1 MINIKKGILYSS
13 GQIDCLSYYRKI
25 FSKLKNFLG
34 NREIA
39 TKIYLKGNIPY
50 IIKRG
55 SKDEPLFINELK
67 INDKFIELRKAEDLE
82 DVRNKLNKTEE
93 KIWHYFVPRKITEMH
108 YACNYEQGKA
118 IDRIFIDI
126 DRGKRYSTEDSRKV
140 ALELVN
146 CIKSD
151 KELKKN
157 VKFKTLILWTGKSFH
172 IYLIFNKKFPVSF
185 YNNFFSWNKN
195 GKTFTEKWA
204 DIISQKTGIKVEAHH
219 EKEANKIILDTS
231 ATPPGKLARCP
242 FSLHVSAKG
251 EIDGVSVPLKKN
263 DLKRKNII
271 NELLSLTPD
280 KVVNNL
286 SKYNLRT

>member
-1 MINIKKGILYSS
+1 MTPKKGILYSS
-13 GQIDCLSYYRKI
+13 GQLDCLSYYRKI
-25 FSKLKNFLG
+25 FPKLKGFLG

-55 SKDEPLFINELK
+55 SKDEPLFIDELK
-67 INDKFIELRKAEDLE
+67 ISDKFLELRKAQDLE
-82 DVRNKLNKTEE
+82 DVRDKLKKIEE

-108 YACNYEQGKA
+108 YACNHEKGEI

-126 DRGKRYSTEDSRKV
+126 DRGKAYSAEDSRKV
-140 ALELVN
+140 VLELLK
-146 CIKSD
+146 CIKED
-151 KELKKN
+151 KELKKK

-172 IYLIFNKKFPVSF
+172 VYLLLNKKFPVSF

-195 GKTFTEKWA
+195 GATFTEKYA
-204 DIISQKTGIKVEAHH
+204 MRISEKTGINVEAHH
-219 EKEANKIILDTS
+219 EKKENKIILDTS

-242 FSLHVSAKG
+242 FSLHVSIKG
-251 EIDGVSVPLKKN
+251 EIDGVSVPLKEKE
-263 DLKRKNII
+263 LKRKNIV

-280 KVVNNL
+280 KIIKNI
-286 SKYNLRT
+286 SKYSI